1 MARWEQFANEAPEM
15 AEAGRNLIYMHGVGL
30 GYLAT
35 VRPDG
40 GPRLHPFCPVVA
52 AGGLYGLI
60 GVSPKRGDL
69 ARNGHYAIHTFPIE
83 DGDDE
88 FYVTGR
94 AHRIKDESVMAEV
107 SEAYHSTGATSS
119 GDEWF
124 FEFEIERALL
134 AIYKKRAEGN
144 TWPPTYTKWRATQ

>member
-1 MARWEQFANEAPEM
+1 MARWEEFAKEAPDL
-15 AEAGRNLIYMHGVGL
+15 ADRGRALIYMHRVGL

-40 GPRLHPFCPVVA
+40 GPRLHPFCPVIA
-52 AGGLYGLI
+52 AGGLFGLI
-60 GVSPKRGDL
+60 GVSPKRRDL
-69 ARNGHYAIHTFPIE
+69 ARNGHFAIHAFPKE
-83 DGDDE
+83 ESDDE

-94 AHRIKDESVMAEV
+94 AHRISDEAVMAEV

-124 FEFEIERALL
+124 FEFDIARALL
-134 AIYKKRAEGN
+134 ATYKRRSEGN
-144 TWPPTYTKWRATQ
+144 TWPPTYTKWRAT